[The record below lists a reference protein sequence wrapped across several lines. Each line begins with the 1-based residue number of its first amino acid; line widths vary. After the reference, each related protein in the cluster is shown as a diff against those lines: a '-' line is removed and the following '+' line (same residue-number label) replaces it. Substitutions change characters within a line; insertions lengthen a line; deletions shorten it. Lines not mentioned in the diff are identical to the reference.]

1 MDPAQNSKIFLARIL
16 IALGFLSVSLL
27 VLGCANPVA
36 HIPAFDKNN
45 FALAQARHAAPGD
58 ASYRLVPYDQIHVR
72 FTYHSEEDSKT
83 PLVIRPDGYITLESS
98 ELIMAVGR
106 TPEQLAKI
114 IAEKTAS
121 RLKEP
126 QVIVTIAQYAP
137 RKVYVGGEIKS
148 PGIVLAEDGRRL
160 TPMQAIFERGGF
172 TYSAQVDS
180 VILIR
185 DAASE
190 SPKIGRLN
198 INQAIEGGVPEPVT
212 LLDNDVIYVPMSGI
226 GRADLWVSQHIR
238 ELIPWEI
245 FRSSGSIG
253 R

>member
-1 MDPAQNSKIFLARIL
+1 
-16 IALGFLSVSLL
+16 
-27 VLGCANPVA
+27 
-36 HIPAFDKNN
+36 
-45 FALAQARHAAPGD
+45 
-58 ASYRLVPYDQIHVR
+58 
-72 FTYHSEEDSKT
+72 
-83 PLVIRPDGYITLESS
+83 
-98 ELIMAVGR
+98 
-106 TPEQLAKI
+106 
-114 IAEKTAS
+114 
-121 RLKEP
+121 
-126 QVIVTIAQYAP
+126 
-137 RKVYVGGEIKS
+137 
-148 PGIVLAEDGRRL
+148 
-160 TPMQAIFERGGF
+160 MQAIFERGGF

>member
-1 MDPAQNSKIFLARIL
+1 MDPAQSSKIFLARTLIL
-16 IALGFLSVSLL
+16 LALTFLSVSLF
-27 VLGCANPVA
+27 VLGCSNPVA
-36 HIPAFDKNN
+36 HIPAFNKNDL
-45 FALAQARHAAPGD
+45 ALVKPSYV
-58 ASYRLVPYDQIHVR
+58 ASGKYRLVPYDQINVK
-72 FTYHSEEDSKT
+72 FTYHPEEDYKV
-83 PLVIRPDGYITLESS
+83 PLMIRPDGYITLESS
-98 ELIMAVGR
+98 ELIMAVGL

-114 IAEKTAS
+114 IAEKTAN

-172 TYSAQVDS
+172 TTAAQVDS

-198 INQAIEGGVPEPVT
+198 INQAIEGGVPEQVT

-226 GRADLWVSQHIR
+226 GRADLWVKQHIKD
-238 ELIPWEI
+238 LVPWELL
-245 FRSSGSIG
+245 RPAPYW
-253 R
+253 